1 MADKNA
7 KAELNAEDLEGVA
20 GGARNIM
27 DVREKEGIN
36 PPKKNRIIDQD
47 DGHNPLLDGPTF
59 ANPKEPVG
67 NGSGNKRPVT
77 VEITSSGDGRIR
89 F

>member
-67 NGSGNKRPVT
+67 NGSGNKRPGT
-77 VEITSSGDGRIR
+77 VEITSSGDGGIR